1 MASDGMSHNRQ
12 TEAGSGGVAGAIR
25 AVEPVEDMRKIG
37 FCDARSFV
45 TDDDGVALHSYRHRS
60 TGGRELHRI
69 IEQVGDSPLQGG
81 LVTQHQMGLQVDVE
95 FQVRAAS
102 SSPLD
107 CFGHR
112 I

>member
-1 MASDGMSHNRQ
+1 QA
-12 TEAGSGGVAGAIR
+12 EAGSGGVAGAIR
-25 AVEPVEDMRKIG
+25 AVKPIEDIRQIG
-37 FCDARSFV
+37 LRDARSFV
-45 TDDDGVALHSYRHRS
+45 TDDDGVALHRHRYSS
-60 TGGRELHRI
+60 TGGGELHRI

-81 LVTQHQMGLQVDVE
+81 LVTKHQMGLQVDVE

-107 CFGHR
+107 RFGYR